1 MSFFLDDFIKR
12 HRLAEAAIDGQDLND
27 QDDGNVNAPTDY
39 GADDDTGGDAASAAD
54 NPPADNQPEGG
65 DNPAPANAGGDDA
78 PAQEPDIEN
87 PNPNAPDV
95 ATPDLQ
101 NPEDLDADTNDD
113 GVPDTTPTDYGADDT
128 GDDTQPTDAGG
139 DAPTDDAPEGGD
151 NPAPATYELPDDAPD
166 STPTDYGA
174 DDDTGGDP
182 APAATDAPE
191 GGDAAPAA
199 DDAGANAPAD
209 APDTTPT
216 DYGADDTGEGDP
228 AAGDAPE
235 GGDAG
240 DAPADAPDTT
250 PTDYDA
256 DDVGDNPEAG
266 GDDPGAT
273 DDAGAAD
280 DTATDDQAGGISQEL
295 RDAEAKLFSDLTPE
309 QIVIRN
315 NELKNQY
322 IELYKTI
329 DRSLSRLG
337 NMTKLDKNLPI
348 LDFTSKKLTELKTL
362 VNDYIINTYNTNGYL
377 ENQVNLKHFL
387 LVLNAVNDILKHVK
401 QPEEDIVN
409 ED

>member
-27 QDDGNVNAPTDY
+27 QDDENVNAPTNY
-39 GADDDTGGDAASAAD
+39 GADDDAAPVA
-54 NPPADNQPEGG
+54 N
-65 DNPAPANAGGDDA
+65 NPAPTADAGGDDT

-128 GDDTQPTDAGG
+128 QPVDAPAETDDAGG
-139 DAPTDDAPEGGD
+139 NAPTDDAPEGGN
-151 NPAPATYELPDDAPD
+151 NPAPAAYDLPDDAPD

-174 DDDTGGDP
+174 DDDAGGDP
-182 APAATDAPE
+182 AQTTTDAPE
-191 GGDAAPAA
+191 GGEDAAPAA

-250 PTDYDA
+250 PTDYGA
-256 DDVGDNPEAG
+256 DDAGGDPEAG
-266 GDDPGAT
+266 ADDPGAT

-280 DTATDDQAGGISQEL
+280 DTAADDQAGGISQEL

-337 NMTKLDKNLPI
+337 NMTKLNKNLPI

-387 LVLNAVNDILKHVK
+387 LVLSAVNDILKHVK

>member
-27 QDDGNVNAPTDY
+27 QDDENVNAPTDY
-39 GADDDTGGDAASAAD
+39 GADDDAPVTNNPAPTD
-54 NPPADNQPEGG
+54 NPPEGG
-65 DNPAPANAGGDDA
+65 NNPAPAADAGGDDA

-128 GDDTQPTDAGG
+128 QPADAGG
-139 DAPTDDAPEGGD
+139 DAPTNDAPEGGN

-174 DDDTGGDP
+174 DDAGGDP

-199 DDAGANAPAD
+199 DDAGTNAPAD

-228 AAGDAPE
+228 AAGDTPE

-250 PTDYDA
+250 PTDYGA
-256 DDVGDNPEAG
+256 DDAGGDPEA

-280 DTATDDQAGGISQEL
+280 DTAADDQAGGISQEL

-337 NMTKLDKNLPI
+337 NMTKLNKNLPI